1 MMKLKKT
8 ECTQK
13 MTVHRIE
20 QMEVLSNKAKM
31 EIFKSEE
38 VIKMDD
44 KEDKEGGGRDRSKG
58 KG

>member
-1 MMKLKKT
+1 
-8 ECTQK
+8 

-44 KEDKEGGGRDRSKG
+44 KEDEGGGRDRSKG